1 MKIIIINGFPGS
13 GKTTTIKEIAK
24 SLAEEGKKVVIIFTE
39 EGEVSYSD
47 IKNTNIIT
55 KEVINACVPCSLRF
69 NLESTLKTATSGSN
83 PDFVIIELLSSASS
97 SQIKASLEPMNIPD
111 MSFAPVVNIVDPKTF
126 ITDIGKLPKF
136 VIDRIKEANI
146 ICLNKTE
153 SAKDEKIRDVKEFLH
168 NANPD
173 STILG
178 ISAHKP
184 NEKFKSLLDQ
194 LLNNDGRMRDMKS

>member
-1 MKIIIINGFPGS
+1 MKIMIINGFPGS

-24 SLAEEGKKVVIIFTE
+24 SFADKGKKVVIIFTE

-47 IKNTNIIT
+47 IKNTHIIT

-69 NLESTLKTATSGSN
+69 NLENTLKNATSESN

-111 MSFAPVVNIVDPKTF
+111 ISFAPVVNIVDPKTF
-126 ITDIGKLPKF
+126 ITDINKLPKF
-136 VIDRIKEANI
+136 AIDRIKEADI

-153 SAKDEKIRDVKEFLH
+153 SAKDENIRDVKEFLR

-178 ISAHKP
+178 ISAHNP
-184 NEKFKSLLDQ
+184 DEEFKSFLDQ
-194 LLNNDGRMRDMKS
+194 LLNNDKL

>member
-13 GKTTTIKEIAK
+13 GKTTTIKEMAK
-24 SLAEEGKKVVIIFTE
+24 SFADKGKKVVIIFTE
-39 EGEVSYSD
+39 EGRVRYND

-55 KEVINACVPCSLRF
+55 KEVLNACVPCSLRF
-69 NLESTLKTATSGSN
+69 NLESTLKNATRESN
-83 PDFVIIELLSSASS
+83 PDFVIIELLSTASS

-126 ITDIGKLPKF
+126 ITDISKFPKF
-136 VIDRIKEANI
+136 AIDRIKEADI

-153 SAKDEKIRDVKEFLH
+153 SAKDENIRNVKDFLR

-184 NEKFKSLLDQ
+184 DEEFRSFTDQ

>member
-1 MKIIIINGFPGS
+1 MKIMIINGFPGS

-24 SLAEEGKKVVIIFTE
+24 SLSEEGKKVVIIFTE
-39 EGEVSYSD
+39 EGKIIYSG
-47 IKNTNIIT
+47 IENTNIIT

-69 NLESTLKTATSGSN
+69 NLESTLKNATSESN

-111 MSFAPVVNIVDPKTF
+111 MSFAPVVNLVDPKTF
-126 ITDIGKLPKF
+126 ITDISKLPKF
-136 VIDRIKEANI
+136 AIDRIKEADI

-153 SAKDEKIRDVKEFLH
+153 SAKDENIRDVKDFLR

-173 STILG
+173 SNILG

-184 NEKFKSLLDQ
+184 DEGFKYFMDRLV
-194 LLNNDGRMRDMKS
+194 NNDIS

>member
-13 GKTTTIKEIAK
+13 GKTTTIKEIANRFADK
-24 SLAEEGKKVVIIFTE
+24 GEKVVIIFTE

-69 NLESTLKTATSGSN
+69 NLESTLKNAISKSN
-83 PDFVIIELLSSASS
+83 PDFVIIELLLSASP
-97 SQIKASLEPMNIPD
+97 SQIKASLEPMNIQNI
-111 MSFAPVVNIVDPKTF
+111 SFAPVVNIVDPKNLA
-126 ITDIGKLPKF
+126 TDVDKLPKF
-136 VIDRIKEANI
+136 VIDRIKETDI

-153 SAKDEKIRDVKEFLH
+153 SATDENIRDVKDFLR

-184 NEKFKSLLDQ
+184 DEDFKSFLDQ
-194 LLNNDGRMRDMKS
+194 LLNNDKS

>member
-1 MKIIIINGFPGS
+1 MKILIINGFPGS

-24 SLAEEGKKVVIIFTE
+24 NFAEKGKRVVVIFTE

-69 NLESTLKTATSGSN
+69 NLESTLKNAISKSN
-83 PDFVIIELLSSASS
+83 PDFVIIELLLSASP
-97 SQIKASLEPMNIPD
+97 SQIKASLEPMNIQNI
-111 MSFAPVVNIVDPKTF
+111 SFAPVVNIVDPKNLA
-126 ITDIGKLPKF
+126 TDVDKLPKF
-136 VIDRIKEANI
+136 VIDRIKETDI

-153 SAKDEKIRDVKEFLH
+153 SATDENIRDVKDFLR

-184 NEKFKSLLDQ
+184 DEDFKSFLDQ
-194 LLNNDGRMRDMKS
+194 LLNNDKS

>member
-1 MKIIIINGFPGS
+1 MKIMIINGFPGS
-13 GKTTTIKEIAK
+13 GKTTTIKEIANRFADK
-24 SLAEEGKKVVIIFTE
+24 GKKVVIIFTE
-39 EGEVSYSD
+39 EGEISYSD

-69 NLESTLKTATSGSN
+69 NLESTLKNATSESN

-111 MSFAPVVNIVDPKTF
+111 MAFAPVVNLVDPKTF
-126 ITDIGKLPKF
+126 ITDISKLPKF
-136 VIDRIKEANI
+136 AIDRIKEADI

-153 SAKDEKIRDVKEFLH
+153 SAKDENIRDVKDFLR

-173 STILG
+173 SNILG

-184 NEKFKSLLDQ
+184 DEKFKTLLDQ
-194 LLNNDGRMRDMKS
+194 LVHTD

>member
-1 MKIIIINGFPGS
+1 MKIMIINGFPGS
-13 GKTTTIKEIAK
+13 GKTTTIKQIAK
-24 SLAEEGKKVVIIFTE
+24 SLIDKGKKVVIIFTE

-69 NLESTLKTATSGSN
+69 NLENTLKNATSETN
-83 PDFVIIELLSSASS
+83 PDFVIIELLSSASP

-111 MSFAPVVNIVDPKTF
+111 ISFAPVVNIVDPKTF
-126 ITDIGKLPKF
+126 ITDVGKLPQF
-136 VIDRIKEANI
+136 AIDRIKEADI

-153 SAKDEKIRDVKEFLH
+153 SAKDETIRDVKDFLR
-168 NANPD
+168 NSNPD
-173 STILG
+173 STIMG

-184 NEKFKSLLDQ
+184 DEEFKSFLDQ
-194 LLNNDGRMRDMKS
+194 LLNKDKS

>member
-1 MKIIIINGFPGS
+1 MKIMIINGFPGS

-24 SLAEEGKKVVIIFTE
+24 SLSEEGKKVVIIFTE
-39 EGEVSYSD
+39 EGEIIYSG
-47 IKNTNIIT
+47 IENTNIIT

-69 NLESTLKTATSGSN
+69 NLESTLKNATSESN

-111 MSFAPVVNIVDPKTF
+111 MSFAPVVNLVDPKTF
-126 ITDIGKLPKF
+126 ITDISKLPKF
-136 VIDRIKEANI
+136 AIDRIKEADI

-153 SAKDEKIRDVKEFLH
+153 SAKDENIRDVKDFLR

-173 STILG
+173 SNILG

-184 NEKFKSLLDQ
+184 DEEFKYFMDRLV
-194 LLNNDGRMRDMKS
+194 NNDIS

>member
-1 MKIIIINGFPGS
+1 M
-13 GKTTTIKEIAK
+13 
-24 SLAEEGKKVVIIFTE
+24 IFTE

-111 MSFAPVVNIVDPKTF
+111 MSFAPIVNIVDPKTF
-126 ITDIGKLPKF
+126 ITDVDKLPKF
-136 VIDRIKEANI
+136 VIDRIREADI

-153 SAKDEKIRDVKEFLH
+153 SSKDENIRDVKDFLR

-173 STILG
+173 SIIMD
-178 ISAHKP
+178 ISAHNP
-184 NEKFKSLLDQ
+184 DDDFKSFMDQ
-194 LLNNDGRMRDMKS
+194 LVNYDKS